1 MTLNIHFN
9 HISFEDSIEEFN
21 TLLDPGINIT
31 EGDQLSD
38 SANYEI
44 LVDPNP
50 SMASIKASPQ
60 LRAVVIPWA
69 GIPEN
74 IRRNLKNFPE
84 ISVHN
89 LHYNNYN
96 TAELGFGLLLAAAKH
111 IIPMDQ
117 DLRKNNW
124 TQRYQEPKAIL
135 LRDRT
140 ALILGFGEI
149 GRALCEYCLGLGMKV
164 IATKKHLDANK
175 HGSQVKVYSND
186 CLHEL
191 LPKANVLLIA
201 LPLTDETENLIGET
215 ELKLLPKGSILINIG
230 RGPIVNQCALYKALT
245 NDHLRAAGSDV
256 WYNYPDSVSA
266 RTNTPP
272 ADKPF
277 GALDNFVLSPHRGAL
292 VEEGEKQRVQALADL
307 LNAAN
312 RGEQIPNK
320 VDLEA
325 GY

>member
-1 MTLNIHFN
+1 MTLNVHFN
-9 HISFEDSIEEFN
+9 HISFEDSTEELK
-21 TLLDPGINIT
+21 TLLDPKIHIT
-31 EGDQLSD
+31 EGDQNSAF
-38 SANYEI
+38 ANYEI

-50 SMASIKASPQ
+50 SMASIKASPY

-74 IRRNLKNFPE
+74 IRKNLTNFPE

-96 TAELGFGLLLAAAKH
+96 TAELGLGLLLAAAKH

-117 DLRKNNW
+117 DLRQNNW

-149 GRALCEYCLGLGMKV
+149 GRALCGYCLGLGMKV
-164 IATKKHLDANK
+164 IATKKHLDSIK
-175 HGSQVKVYSND
+175 HVSQVKVYTNER
-186 CLHEL
+186 LHDL
-191 LPKANVLLIA
+191 LPKADILMIA
-201 LPLTDETENLIGET
+201 LPLTDVTENLIGET

-230 RGPIVNQCALYKALT
+230 RGPIVNQRALYNALT
-245 NDHLRAAGSDV
+245 IGHLRAAGSDV
-256 WYNYPDSVSA
+256 WYNYPDSVST

-272 ADKPF
+272 ADMPF

-292 VEEGEKQRVQALADL
+292 VEEGEKQRVRALANL

-312 RGEQIPNK
+312 RGEPIPNK